1 MAVVDRISLSP
12 EMSQHVMAASRGS
25 LVAKSRDVNGRDD
38 YSLAGA
44 GRRLRQ
50 HPPIVIYNLAAA
62 RPRVWRIELQA
73 RALIRRYNVSRVF
86 NRATTIHYSPPVH
99 RLRRAPRVHVRRYA
113 HEHFSAVCGQ
123 LANRFGEQPVITNR
137 AAYATYF

>member
-1 MAVVDRISLSP
+1 MPVVDRISFCSKV
-12 EMSQHVMAASRGS
+12 SQHVMTASRGS

-44 GRRLRQ
+44 GRCLRQ
-50 HPPIVIYNLAAA
+50 HPPVVIYDLAAA

-99 RLRRAPRVHVRRYA
+99 
-113 HEHFSAVCGQ
+113 
-123 LANRFGEQPVITNR
+123 
-137 AAYATYF
+137 